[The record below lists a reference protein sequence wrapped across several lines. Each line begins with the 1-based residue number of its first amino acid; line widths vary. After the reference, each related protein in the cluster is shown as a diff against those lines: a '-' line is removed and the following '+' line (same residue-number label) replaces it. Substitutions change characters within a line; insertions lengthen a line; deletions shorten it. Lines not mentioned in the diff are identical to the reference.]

1 MRILH
6 VVPTYFP
13 ARRYGGPIVA
23 VHGLCKA
30 LAARGHTVDVFTTNV
45 DGPDTL
51 DVPESTPVDVDG
63 VRVRYFP
70 SSFRRLYWSPAMRA
84 ALDAEIGTYDVVHIH
99 AVYLW
104 TGIAAARAARKAGV
118 PYVISPRG
126 MLVPELIRRKSR
138 IVKTLWLRLVE
149 RRGFANASAIHF
161 TSALEGEEAA
171 RIGLPLPSPFV
182 VPNGIDV
189 DPRPDVPRDD
199 ATLLFLGRVSW
210 KKGLDRVIAALP
222 SLPSVR
228 FVIAGNDD
236 EELTP
241 RLRELAQQH
250 GVTDRVDFVG
260 PMYGLAKNQLLARAT
275 LFVLL
280 STSENFG
287 NAVLEALAM
296 ETPVVLSR
304 DVGLADEVIHADA
317 GIIGLDGVANLLRDR
332 ERRAQMGRNGRMLVE
347 SRFAWPRV
355 AQEME
360 EAYLKIVGSRQSASL
375 AVGSRNDRSTADR
388 RLPTADSDR

>member
-6 VVPTYFP
+6 VVPTYLP

-30 LAARGHTVDVFTTNV
+30 LAARGHAVDVFTTNV
-45 DGPDTL
+45 DGSDTL

-63 VRVRYFP
+63 VRVHYFP
-70 SSFRRLYWSPAMRA
+70 SPFRRLYWSPAMRK
-84 ALDAEIGTYDVVHIH
+84 ALHADVGTYDVVHIH

-104 TGIAAARAARKAGV
+104 TGIAAARAAHKAGV
-118 PYVISPRG
+118 PYTISPRG

-138 IVKTLWLRLVE
+138 VVKTLWLQGLE
-149 RRGFANASAIHF
+149 RRGFATAAAIHF
-161 TSALEGEEAA
+161 TSALEEQEAA
-171 RIGLPLPSPFV
+171 HIGLPLPAPFI
-182 VPNGIDV
+182 VPNGIDIE
-189 DPRPDVPRDD
+189 PRPAVARDD

-222 SLPSVR
+222 SLPAVR
-228 FVIAGNDD
+228 FQIAGNDD
-236 EELTP
+236 EDLTP
-241 RLRELAQQH
+241 RLRDLARQH
-250 GVTDRVDFVG
+250 GVADRVDFLG
-260 PMYGLAKNQLLARAT
+260 PVYGAAKNELLARAT

-304 DVGLADEVIHADA
+304 DVGLADEVIRADA
-317 GIIGLDGVANLLRDR
+317 GIIGLEDVANLLRDR
-332 ERRAQMGRNGRMLVE
+332 ERREQMGRNGRTLVA

-360 EAYLKIVGSRQSASL
+360 EAYMRMIGQR
-375 AVGSRNDRSTADR
+375 
-388 RLPTADSDR
+388 